1 MFLISSKTKQ
11 IFAAVFLCLLSVGQ
25 KKLLELTV
33 TAPSVSLLMWH
44 GHAVDVTQ
52 KQSCS
57 SVSSIFKG
65 LGCEDCCSPTHGVLR
80 LKTEILNRLRE
91 LGLFNT
97 KEKALE
103 ETSLQQKGV
112 LRMGTFL
119 TLNTTGYS
127 NGFIS
132 RKLQ

>member
-1 MFLISSKTKQ
+1 MAWSRSRCYSEVESQQLY
-11 IFAAVFLCLLSVGQ
+11 
-25 KKLLELTV
+25 
-33 TAPSVSLLMWH
+33 
-44 GHAVDVTQ
+44 
-52 KQSCS
+52 CS

-65 LGCEDCCSPTHGVLR
+65 LGCEDCCSPTRGMLR

-103 ETSLQQKGV
+103 ETSLQQKGA

-119 TLNTTGYS
+119 TLSTTGYS
-127 NGFIS
+127 NGFVS